1 MTDYAC
7 LIGIVACVLLY
18 ILGQYLYPDTIQQ
31 RIDYS
36 RGMARTLV
44 PEPNGLLQNT
54 KESAALSEWQDV
66 AFGDDEE

>member
-7 LIGIVACVLLY
+7 LIGVFGCILLY
-18 ILGQYLYPDTIQQ
+18 ILGQYLLPNPIQQ

-36 RGMARTLV
+36 RGMARTMNL
-44 PEPNGLLQNT
+44 EPNAMLQYT

-66 AFGDDEE
+66 AFGEDEE

>member
-7 LIGIVACVLLY
+7 LIGIVGCVLLY
-18 ILGQYLYPDTIQQ
+18 ILGQYLYPNTIQQ

-36 RGMARTLV
+36 RGMTRTLV
-44 PEPNGLLQNT
+44 PEPNGLLQYT
-54 KESAALSEWQDV
+54 KESAALGEWQDV